1 MTTDT
6 NAQPKRVAVIYHYFA
21 HYRQPVLL
29 QLIEQ
34 GRHHYEFLANDH
46 SFDTGIKLADQIPT
60 DRFQKAPG
68 KFLGP
73 FLFQFGA
80 VKAALSSRYDTLIM
94 LGNPTWPT
102 TWLAAILGRLRGKQ
116 ILYWTHGYL
125 KEDTGLKAL
134 FRNTFNKLA
143 HGLLLYGHRA
153 KELGTKAGLNPDRL
167 HVIYNSLDCQLQDQA
182 RSQIKPTDRQATRD
196 KLFADHADRP
206 VLINITR
213 LQPHKR
219 LDLLIDAAAILKEQ
233 GTPVNVLIVGEGEE
247 KQALEQRAKE
257 QDITAVFTGALYEE
271 LEIGRMLNAAD
282 IAVMPGPVGLL
293 VMHALAYGVPVIS
306 NNNFDTQMP
315 EFEAIKQG
323 LTGDFFKPQD
333 LDSLVESIKRTLNST
348 TTYEQRYSQARE
360 PIDHRYNP
368 ISQRILIDRAV
379 DGLPADDDFNAA
391 LPSYQ
396 AHSTTSEQ
404 TA

>member
-6 NAQPKRVAVIYHYFA
+6 KAQPKRVAVIYHYFA
-21 HYRQPVLL
+21 HYRQPILL
-29 QLIEQ
+29 ELINNSH
-34 GRHHYEFLANDH
+34 HHYEFLANTH
-46 SFDTGIKLADQIPT
+46 SYNTGIKLADQIPT
-60 DRFQKAPG
+60 DRFHKASG

-80 VKAALSSRYDTLIM
+80 VKAALGSRYDTLIM

-125 KEDTGLKAL
+125 KEESGPKAL

-153 KELGTKAGLNPDRL
+153 KDIATKAGLKPDRL
-167 HVIYNSLDCQLQDQA
+167 HVIYNSLDCALQDKA
-182 RSQIKPTDRQATRD
+182 RAGIQPTDRQTTRD
-196 KLFADHADRP
+196 KLFGQHAGRP

-219 LDLLIDAAAILKEQ
+219 LDLLIDAAAKLKDQ
-233 GTPVNVLIVGEGEE
+233 GTPVNVLIVGDGEE
-247 KQALEQRAKE
+247 KQALEQRAKDK
-257 QDITAVFTGALYEE
+257 DITAVFTGALYKED
-271 LEIGRMLNAAD
+271 EIGRMLNAAD

-306 NNNFDTQMP
+306 NNNFDSQMP

-323 LTGDFFKPQD
+323 QTGDFFDPDD
-333 LDSLVESIKRTLNST
+333 LDSLVESIKRTLAST
-348 TTYEQRYSQARE
+348 STYEQRYAQARE

-368 ISQRILIDRAV
+368 ISQRIIIDRAV
-379 DGLPADDDFNAA
+379 DGLPADDNFNAS
-391 LPSYQ
+391 LPNYQ
-396 AHSTTSEQ
+396 STPQSEQ
-404 TA
+404 SR

>member
-1 MTTDT
+1 MTPDT

-29 QLIEQ
+29 QLLEH

-46 SFDTGIKLADQIPT
+46 SYDTGIKLT
-60 DRFQKAPG
+60 DRIPDERFHKVAG

-80 VKAALSSRYDTLIM
+80 VKAALGSRYDTLIM

-102 TWLAAILGRLRGKQ
+102 TWLAAILGRIRGKQ
-116 ILYWTHGYL
+116 ILFWTHGWL
-125 KEDTGLKAL
+125 KEESGTKAL
-134 FRNTFNKLA
+134 FRTTFNKLA

-153 KELGTKAGLNPDRL
+153 KDLAIKAGIKPERL
-167 HVIYNSLDCQLQDQA
+167 HVIYNSLDCELQDEA
-182 RSQIKPTDRQATRD
+182 RARIQPTDRVETRN
-196 KLFADHADRP
+196 KLFAEHADRP

-233 GTPVNVLIVGEGEE
+233 GKPVNVLIVGDGEE
-247 KQALEQRAKE
+247 RQALEQRAQE
-257 QDITAVFTGALYEE
+257 QDVTAVFTGALYEE
-271 LEIGRMLNAAD
+271 YEIGCMLNAAD

-293 VMHALAYGVPVIS
+293 VMHALAYGVPVIT

-323 LTGDFFKPQD
+323 LTGDFFTLED
-333 LDSLVESIKRTLNST
+333 LDSLVASIQRTLDST
-348 TTYEQRYSQARE
+348 TTYEQRYTQARE

-368 ISQRILIDRAV
+368 ISQRILIERAI
-379 DGLPADDDFNAA
+379 DGLPADDSFNAA

-396 AHSTTSEQ
+396 LSIQSEGST
-404 TA
+404 

>member
-1 MTTDT
+1 MTNDT
-6 NAQPKRVAVIYHYFA
+6 KAQPKRVAVIYHFFA

-29 QLIEQ
+29 ELIKNSNHEY
-34 GRHHYEFLANDH
+34 HFLGDNH
-46 SFDTGIKLADQIPT
+46 SFSTKIKLADHIPE
-60 DRFQKAPG
+60 DRYHRTRC

-80 VKAALSSRYDTLIM
+80 VNAALGSRYDTLIM
-94 LGNPTWPT
+94 LGNPNWPT
-102 TWLAAILGRLRGKQ
+102 TWLAAIIGRLRGKQ
-116 ILYWTHGYL
+116 ILYWTHGWL
-125 KEDTGLKAL
+125 KEESGSKAL

-153 KELGTKAGLNPDRL
+153 KDLGIRAGLNPQRL
-167 HVIYNSLDCQLQDQA
+167 HVIYNSLDCALQDQA
-182 RSQIKPTDRQATRD
+182 RAAIQPTDRQATRD
-196 KLFADHADRP
+196 KLFTEHADRP

-219 LDLLIDAAAILKEQ
+219 LDLLIDAAAKLKDQ
-233 GTPVNVLIVGEGEE
+233 GTPVNVLIVGDGEE
-247 KQALEQRAKE
+247 KQALEQRAKD
-257 QDITAVFTGALYEE
+257 QGVTAVFTGALYEE
-271 LEIGRMLNAAD
+271 LEIGRMLSAAD

-306 NNNFDTQMP
+306 NNDFASQMP

-323 LTGDFFKPQD
+323 ETGDFFDPVD
-333 LDSLVESIKRTLNST
+333 LDSLVESIKRTLDST
-348 TTYEQRYSQARE
+348 TTYEQRYTQARE

-379 DGLPADDDFNAA
+379 DGLTADDHFNAS

-396 AHSTTSEQ
+396 IQSTTSER
-404 TA
+404 TP